1 MVQRT
6 TAQAIACI
14 CERHGT
20 KRVFGVP
27 GGGSS
32 LDLIRAFAERGIP
45 YVLTRTETGAALMA
59 AATAEATGGLGVAI
73 TTQGPGTASAIN
85 GLAHAHL
92 DRCPVLLISDSWS
105 ERQRRFDTH
114 QVFDQ
119 QALAAP
125 LVRGFARLASDDPS
139 GDLEALLALA
149 KREPWGPVYLE
160 LTGEIAR
167 SRFED
172 EDEGEECFPEVACG
186 EPDAQDLARIDEL
199 LESSRRPVLVVG
211 LEARSTAAGSRI
223 AELAVRLGCPVLTTY
238 KAKGVVPDGHPNL
251 VGLFTGGAAEQAC
264 VGSADLIVLC
274 GFDPVEL
281 IGRPW
286 PYSAK
291 VVDLGPVRH
300 PVHYVEAA
308 ASVTGDLAEILAAL
322 EKSKGGGGWEIGE
335 IARLRRSMEDR
346 LAYRGTGGGISP
358 EQVVRL
364 AWAESRAMDP
374 RATVDA
380 GAHMFSSMAF
390 WPASRRGDVLISN
403 GLATMAYSLPAGIA
417 MSLETPERPVIAFTG
432 DGGLMMAA
440 GELSTAAQ
448 YAGRLCIVV
457 FNDAALSLIDI
468 KQQARQLPREGV
480 SWPRPDLAAVAAGFG
495 LRSYSAGTSEEYR
508 AALALALA
516 GETPCLIDVQV
527 DPSGYAA
534 QATALRG

>member
-6 TAQAIACI
+6 TAQVIARI

-45 YVLTRTETGAALMA
+45 FVLTRTETGAALMA

-92 DRCPVLLISDSWS
+92 DRCPVLLVSDGWS
-105 ERQRRFDTH
+105 ERQRSFDTH

-119 QALAAP
+119 PALAAP
-125 LVRGFARLASDDPS
+125 LVRGSARLESDDPAEE
-139 GDLEALLALA
+139 LEVLLALG
-149 KREPWGPVYLE
+149 RRDPCGPVYLE
-160 LTGEIAR
+160 LTGETAR
-167 SRFED
+167 KPVEDSEATARASR
-172 EDEGEECFPEVACG
+172 GKPG
-186 EPDAQDLARIDEL
+186 AQDIAGVAAL
-199 LESSRRPVLVVG
+199 LSAAKRPVLVVG
-211 LEARSTAAGSRI
+211 LEARSIDAGKRI
-223 AELAVRLGCPVLTTY
+223 AELATRFGCPVLTTY
-238 KAKGVVPDGHPNL
+238 KAKGVVPDDHPNF
-251 VGLFTGGAAEQAC
+251 VGLFTGGAAERDC
-264 VGSADLIVLC
+264 VGSADLILLC

-286 PYSAK
+286 PYTAK

-300 PVHYVEAA
+300 PVHYVEPA
-308 ASVTGDLAEILAAL
+308 ASAGGDVADILAAL
-322 EKSKGGGGWEIGE
+322 GQIEGGGGWEAGE
-335 IARLRRSMEDR
+335 IARLRRTMEAR
-346 LAYRGTGGGISP
+346 LAYRGSGEGLSP

-364 AWAESRAMDP
+364 AWAESRTMDP

-380 GAHMFSSMAF
+380 GAHMFSAMAF
-390 WPASRRGDVLISN
+390 WPVSRRGDVLISN
-403 GLATMAYSLPAGIA
+403 GLATMAYALPAGIA

-448 YAGRLCIVV
+448 YGGRLCIVV

-495 LRSYSAGTSEEYR
+495 LRSFSAKTPEAYR
-508 AALALALA
+508 AALAEALA
-516 GETPCLIDVQV
+516 GNTPSLIDVQV
-527 DPSGYAA
+527 DPSGYPA
-534 QATALRG
+534 QAAALRG